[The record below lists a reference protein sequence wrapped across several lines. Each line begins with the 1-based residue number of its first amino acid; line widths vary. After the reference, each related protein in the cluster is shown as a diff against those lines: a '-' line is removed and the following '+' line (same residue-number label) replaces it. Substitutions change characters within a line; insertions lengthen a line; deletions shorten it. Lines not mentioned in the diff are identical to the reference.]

1 LAEFQKKHKPLQI
14 TIHKEKILV
23 DFIKP
28 HHNCTHVRTRTREKG
43 EEKEKEQD
51 EKKRINM
58 SKHSG

>member
-14 TIHKEKILV
+14 TVHMEKILV

-28 HHNCTHVRTRTREKG
+28 HQNYTHNCTRTRRKG

-51 EKKRINM
+51 EKKRIR
-58 SKHSG
+58 KR